1 MKLIFRATCIAAVAF
16 ASGVQAETE
25 LPVYGK
31 WDCEIMDFTL
41 DGTAYVVSG
50 QKIDVKSVEK
60 IADDA
65 WGAEMKDGYRF
76 AMFDVTADTLTWHS
90 PASGDTF
97 ECNRV
102 QG

>member
-1 MKLIFRATCIAAVAF
+1 MKLIFCATCIAALTI

>member
-1 MKLIFRATCIAAVAF
+1 MKLIFSAAYIAAF
-16 ASGVQAETE
+16 TIASGVHAEMT

-31 WDCEIMDFTL
+31 WDCEIMDFSL
-41 DGTAYVVSG
+41 DETAYVVSG
-50 QKIDVKSVEK
+50 QKIDVKSVEE

-76 AMFDVTADTLTWHS
+76 AMFDVTADSLTWHS

-97 ECNRV
+97 ACTRV
-102 QG
+102 KG